1 MMCILRSALPILI
14 VLLALALACSEK
26 SSTGSGGAVDIEDLL
41 VRNNEITGWTYSDAG
56 WVARNSEQL
65 YAQINGAGVP
75 YVRDYGF
82 VEGAGQEYEGT
93 IDSATRELEIW
104 VFDLGTESNAKG
116 AYDDPQLRPSGVT
129 PWTDGA
135 GQEAYYK
142 RFGLSQKM
150 SFYRGP
156 YIAILDMA
164 YDTDESLNIIK
175 QFALNIDGKI
185 E

>member
-1 MMCILRSALPILI
+1 MRRIFRSILPILVVPL
-14 VLLALALACSEK
+14 VLGLACSEK
-26 SSTGSGGAVDIEDLL
+26 SSTGGGGAVDVEDLL
-41 VRNNEITGWTYSDAG
+41 VKNNEITGWTYSRTG

-65 YAQINGAGVP
+65 YGVINGAGEP
-75 YVRDYGF
+75 YVEDYGF

-93 IDSATRELEIW
+93 IDSATRGLEIW
-104 VFDLGTESNAKG
+104 VFDLGSESNAKG
-116 AYDDPQLRPSGVT
+116 AFDDPGIRPSAVT

-142 RFGLSQKM
+142 RFGLTQKM

-156 YIAILDMA
+156 YVVVLDMR
-164 YDTDESLNIIK
+164 YDTDESLNILK